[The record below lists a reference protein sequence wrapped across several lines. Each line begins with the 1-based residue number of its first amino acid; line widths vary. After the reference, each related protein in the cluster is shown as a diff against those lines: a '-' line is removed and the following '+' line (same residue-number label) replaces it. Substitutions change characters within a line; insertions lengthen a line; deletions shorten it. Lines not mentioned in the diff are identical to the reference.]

1 MQFHTINI
9 RYIIWFILFCSPN
22 YVFAQ
27 VDSKQKKNE
36 FININ
41 IGNYQILHLLQ
52 QKINH
57 ASPIKIAVIDD
68 GFRLSHKALKNYV
81 YSNSKEVPGNFQDD
95 DKNGFVDDMHGWD
108 VSDNDHDVSVKKG
121 KEDIFYHGTYIASII
136 TSTLEYVFGKDAAQ
150 FVQII
155 PIKTV
160 SDNTKNTYLK
170 DGYKGF
176 RYAKSIG
183 ADIICCAWSGG
194 VMTEDDQAIIK
205 DLIKQGTII
214 VGSAGNFFNE
224 EILTPASIDGVICV
238 GATDSVSK
246 KTKESN
252 FGMRVDVC
260 APGKNVYGAYP
271 ETDNSFIYES
281 GTSPAAA
288 LVTGCVAILKLLY
301 PNASLLEIED
311 ALKNTASPIDSL
323 NLTNSGKLGVGVP
336 DIEKAIAFLSDASV
350 RYLSFDSLRAKGK
363 IYIQKSRKIQK
374 WKVHPAG
381 AFHGIHLQSN
391 TVNEKAAIS
400 VFNSDTISFKG
411 KVGDLIGGIYLPG
424 TAFDIELL
432 PSIKNKSTE
441 LSYYMETIDST
452 KLYCTGINN
461 IEVSGDGILV
471 DNSCNNNYAN
481 NCSCQWQLTAPK
493 GKRIRIEML
502 EMNTEPNVDY
512 LWFYDGE
519 GTLQERLLAKF
530 SGTEKPPIIE
540 SLTNNLLVWFLTDN
554 INTGKGWKL
563 KYSLVE

>member
-1 MQFHTINI
+1 MRFIS
-9 RYIIWFILFCSPN
+9 WFFLFYSPF

-27 VDSKQKKNE
+27 VNSKQNKNERE

-41 IGNYQILHLLQ
+41 LGYYQKLHLLQ
-52 QKINH
+52 HKINNGV
-57 ASPIKIAVIDD
+57 PIKIAVIDD

-81 YSNSKEVPGNFQDD
+81 YRNSKEVPGNFQDD
-95 DKNGFVDDMHGWD
+95 DKNGFVDDIQGWD
-108 VSDNDHDVSVKKG
+108 VSDDDHDVSVKKG
-121 KEDIFYHGTYIASII
+121 HEAIFYHGTYITSII
-136 TSTLEYVFGKDAAQ
+136 TSTLEYVIGKDAAQ
-150 FVQII
+150 FVQIV

-160 SDNTKNTYLK
+160 SDNTRSTYLK

-194 VMTEDDQAIIK
+194 IMTEDDKAIVN
-205 DLIKQGTII
+205 DLIQQGTII
-214 VGSAGNFFNE
+214 IGSAGNFLTE

-238 GATDSVSK
+238 AATDSVSK

-271 ETDNSFIYES
+271 EADNAFIYEG

-288 LVTGCVAILKLLY
+288 MVTGCVAILKLLY

-323 NLTNSGKLGVGVP
+323 NLTYCGKLGAGVP
-336 DIEKAIAFLSDASV
+336 NMEKAISFLSDASV

-363 IYIQKSRKIQK
+363 IYLQKSKKKQQ

-381 AFHGIHLQSN
+381 AFRGIHLQSN
-391 TVNEKAAIS
+391 TINEQAAIS
-400 VFNSDTISFKG
+400 VYNSDTISFRG
-411 KVGDLIGGIYLPG
+411 KVGDLIGGLYLPG
-424 TAFDIELL
+424 TMFDIELM
-432 PSIKNKSTE
+432 SGAKNKSTE

-452 KLYCTGINN
+452 KLYCTGIENF
-461 IEVSGDGILV
+461 EVYGDGILT
-471 DNSCNNNYAN
+471 DNSGIYNYAN

-493 GKRIRIEML
+493 GKRIRIDML
-502 EMNTEPNVDY
+502 EMDTEPNVDY
-512 LWFYDGE
+512 IWFFDGE
-519 GTLQERLLAKF
+519 RTLQERLLAKF

-540 SLTNNLLVWFLTDN
+540 SLTNNLLIWFLTDN
-554 INTGKGWKL
+554 IKSGKGWKL
-563 KYSLVE
+563 KYSLVQ